1 MCLAAFTY
9 RSSIFTAR
17 DCQRQHL
24 ANKVTKVSEQGW
36 AGRVGAKKKKKD
48 MASRHSI
55 PQRTCVRRLGG
66 REKADEESVMD
77 KVKMQ
82 KKKGTGRE
90 IKQKRMT

>member
-1 MCLAAFTY
+1 M
-9 RSSIFTAR
+9 
-17 DCQRQHL
+17 
-24 ANKVTKVSEQGW
+24 GW
-36 AGRVGAKKKKKD
+36 EGGGQKKKKD

-82 KKKGTGRE
+82 KKKGNRE
-90 IKQKRMT
+90 RNKTKENDMTKERWRAINK